1 MASALYRLGGWS
13 FDRRRVVLGAWVVVL
28 VAMALLAGTLKGTES
43 DSFTVPG
50 TEAQQALD
58 LLDAK
63 FPGTGGA
70 TARIVFA
77 APSGH
82 TLGEPQYGRLVGPTV
97 ALAHQVPQS
106 VGGASGFRHSIQ
118 VARDG
123 RIGFADLHF
132 GVSVDKLRQ
141 STKDALERVAG
152 PARRAGLEVE
162 FSGGV
167 VSTAKVGEG
176 PGELVGIALAFVV
189 LLVSFG
195 RLLPAGIPLV
205 TAIFGVALGLLG
217 ITAASGAVSVPST
230 APTLAVMLG
239 LAVGIDY
246 ALFILSR
253 HRQQL
258 AAGMPVRE
266 SAARAVATAGSAV
279 VFAGTTVV
287 IALTGLLVVGIPFLS
302 VMGLAAAGTV
312 AIAVLIALTLL
323 PAFFGFAGDRLRG
336 GRHVAP
342 ERSAGRRWAELV
354 TRRPLPVT
362 IAVVALVALV
372 ALPAL
377 HLRLGLPDDGTK
389 PTNTTER
396 RAYDLLTQGFGK
408 GFNGPLT
415 AVVVAPHRR
424 NPEQFAAGV
433 AAYLKRLPD
442 VASVSP
448 PLLNRTG
455 DVSIVQVTPASS
467 PQSEATRHL
476 VALMRNR
483 AERFKRYGITGLVT
497 GPTAAYIDT
506 AAKLRAALPAFLP
519 LIVGLAFVLLLLTF
533 RSVLVPIQAVVGF
546 LLTLAAAFGAVVWI
560 FQQGHLDKLLGVPAT
575 APIAS
580 FLPIIMIAILFGLAM
595 DYEVFLVSRM
605 REQYVH
611 GGEPTGAVVR
621 GFSLSARVVTAAAV
635 IMTSVFASFI
645 AGDDLIIKSFG
656 VALAF
661 GVLIDAFLVRMTLV
675 PAMLALSG
683 RQAWYLPRSLDRALP
698 DLDIEGEHLH
708 EELPARDTEREPIAA
723 GAPA

>member
-1 MASALYRLGGWS
+1 
-13 FDRRRVVLGAWVVVL
+13 VVLAVWAVAL
-28 VAMALLAGTLKGTES
+28 VAAALLAGALKGTES

-50 TEAQQALD
+50 TEAQRALD

-77 APSGH
+77 APDGH
-82 TLGEPQYGRLVGPTV
+82 TLIEPRFRRLVGPTV
-97 ALAHQVPQS
+97 ALARQVPQS
-106 VGGASGFRHSIQ
+106 VGGGSAFRHSIQ
-118 VARDG
+118 IARDG

-132 GVSVDKLRQ
+132 AVSVDQLRQ

-167 VSTAKVGEG
+167 VSTAKGGEG
-176 PGELVGIALAFVV
+176 PGELVGLALAFLV

-195 RLLPAGIPLV
+195 RLVPAGIPLV

-217 ITAASGAVSVPST
+217 ITAMSGVVSVPST

-258 AAGMPVRE
+258 AAGTGLRE

-287 IALTGLLVVGIPFLS
+287 VALTGLLVVGIPFLS

-312 AIAVLIALTLL
+312 AIAVLVALTLL

-336 GRHVAP
+336 GRQVAP

-362 IAVVALVALV
+362 IAVVALVAVV

-396 RAYDLLTQGFGK
+396 RAYDLLTAGFGK

-424 NPEQFAAGV
+424 HPERFAGSV

-483 AERFKRYGITGLVT
+483 AQQFKRFGITGLVT

-506 AAKLRAALPAFLP
+506 AAKLRAALPVFLP
-519 LIVGLAFVLLLLTF
+519 LIVGLAFILLLLIF
-533 RSVLVPIQAVVGF
+533 RSILVPVQAVIGF

-560 FQQGHLDKLLGVPAT
+560 FQQGHLNGLLGVPAT

-595 DYEVFLVSRM
+595 DYEVFLVSRI
-605 REQYVH
+605 REQHVR
-611 GGEPTGAVVR
+611 GSESTRAVIR
-621 GFSLSARVVTAAAV
+621 GFSLSARVVTAAAI

-661 GVLIDAFLVRMTLV
+661 GVLVDAFLVRMTLV

-683 RQAWYLPRSLDRALP
+683 RRAWYLPRSLERALP
-698 DLDIEGEHLH
+698 DLDIEGEQLR
-708 EELPARDTEREPIAA
+708 EELPAHETEREPLAA
-723 GAPA
+723 GASA